1 VVKGTLGELI
11 EHIVGKHHCSFA
23 EYHPLTMVRLKTLR
37 PPNRSASNPNGILPR
52 LPSSTGMAHG
62 DTGLNRRKMK
72 LPLQHR
78 HHGGNRAKNSKTQRE
93 SSCAKNQ
100 LHRV

>member
-1 VVKGTLGELI
+1 LRDACRHSHVPLEQVVSELEQGSEFKPGAAQEVVKGTLGELI

-52 LPSSTGMAHG
+52 LPSSTGMAMAI
-62 DTGLNRRKMK
+62 L
-72 LPLQHR
+72 
-78 HHGGNRAKNSKTQRE
+78 A
-93 SSCAKNQ
+93 
-100 LHRV
+100 